1 MWNTTKSKSSRVKM
15 AFSSPPPSHSKTH
28 LYTCCR
34 QGRVLQLLSRFHI
47 WFKLHSADQTSPFL
61 FDGSPHL
68 LNCLRRAIQQ
78 NPFKSVLTLCI
89 WMQDELADGDL
100 SNLYKGE
107 IIVVRWQSHLWKQ
120 QRLWAALSQQWQ
132 LLAHLYKEMVASTNM
147 HNL

>member
-1 MWNTTKSKSSRVKM
+1 MWNTTKTKSSRVKM
-15 AFSSPPPSHSKTH
+15 VFSFSPSHSKTH

-61 FDGSPHL
+61 FHGSPHL

-78 NPFKSVLTLCI
+78 NLFKSVRTLGVFGCKMNSQMGT
-89 WMQDELADGDL
+89 WATFTREKSLWSDG
-100 SNLYKGE
+100 SRISEK
-107 IIVVRWQSHLWKQ
+107 

-132 LLAHLYKEMVASTNM
+132 LLAHLYKEMVASMNT